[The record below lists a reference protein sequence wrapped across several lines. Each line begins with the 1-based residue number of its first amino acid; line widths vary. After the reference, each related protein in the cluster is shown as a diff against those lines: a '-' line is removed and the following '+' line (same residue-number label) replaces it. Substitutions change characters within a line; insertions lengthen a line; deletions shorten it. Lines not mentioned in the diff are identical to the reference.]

1 MEKTQKVTPGSPHRN
16 PVTTRRA
23 GADDIDAIVRV
34 HALSR
39 RHAYAGFLP
48 AENFSEGAM
57 TARRARH
64 LAALTDP
71 LPLSAMVLAE
81 AAGEVVA
88 FGACASQSGDHPHY
102 GGEITQLYVLPSH
115 LGQGI
120 GRMLLGVLA
129 RHLLAGGIGS
139 ATVCAYRD
147 NAPAVAFYRRTG
159 ARHLGDHEADKTGA
173 RVMISTFAF
182 DDLTALAA
190 VLG

>member
-1 MEKTQKVTPGSPHRN
+1 METPARIGRGSRRRG

-39 RHAYAGFLP
+39 RHAYAAFLP
-48 AENFSEGAM
+48 AENFSDGAM
-57 TARRARH
+57 AARRARH
-64 LAALTDP
+64 FAALADP
-71 LPLSAMVLAE
+71 GPLSAMVLAE
-81 AAGEVVA
+81 AAGEVIA
-88 FGACASQSGDHPHY
+88 FGACAAQSGDHHRH

-115 LGQGI
+115 FGQGI

-129 RHLLAGGIGS
+129 HHLLDGGIGA

-147 NAPAVAFYRRTG
+147 NAPAVAFYRRVG
-159 ARHLGDHEADKTGA
+159 ARHLADHEADKTGA

-182 DDLTALAA
+182 DDLTALTDF
-190 VLG
+190 G